1 MTVYPALIF
10 LAALA
15 PAPQVVHL
23 DVGGVDREALVY
35 PASKPS
41 GKEGAALVFGFHG
54 HGGNMR
60 NAARSFDMQN
70 QWPEAVLVYMQ
81 GLPTPGGIVDPEG
94 KKNGWQLAP
103 AQQGGR
109 DLAFFDAML
118 AKVRKDFRIDSRRI
132 YAMGHSN
139 GGRFTYVLWSS
150 RPDVFAAFG
159 PSGSPATGLLF
170 RMPAK
175 PVFHIAGEEDPLVS
189 YRSQKATI
197 DALIQKNECGKGRS
211 AGDYLTY
218 YAGKNGNDVATY
230 ITPGGHEYP
239 RAANAKMVE
248 FFKAHPKP
256 R

>member
-1 MTVYPALIF
+1 MTFSPALIF
-10 LAALA
+10 VAALA
-15 PAPQVVHL
+15 SAPQTVHL
-23 DVGGVDREALVY
+23 DIDGVDREALVY

-41 GKEGAALVFGFHG
+41 GAEGSPLVFGFHG

-60 NAARSFDMQN
+60 NAARSFEMHA
-70 QWPEAVLVYMQ
+70 QWPEAVVVYMQ

-118 AKVRKDFRIDSRRI
+118 AKVRKDYRIDPHRI
-132 YAMGHSN
+132 YSMGHSN
-139 GGRFTYVLWSS
+139 GGRFTYVLWAA

-159 PSGSPATGLLF
+159 PSSSPATGLLF
-170 RMPAK
+170 RMTAK
-175 PVFHIAGEEDPLVS
+175 PVFHIAGEKDPLVS
-189 YRSQKATI
+189 YDSQKATI
-197 DALIQKNECGKGRS
+197 EALIRKNECGKGQSR
-211 AGDYLTY
+211 GDYLTY
-218 YAGKNGNDVATY
+218 YPGSNGNDVATY

-248 FFKAHPKP
+248 FFKAHSK
-256 R
+256 RK